1 MTVKITIGAVNRDH
15 GSSRIYKTG
24 GWRTMRPVVD
34 LEKCISCYKCYD
46 YCPDGAIKKLDKGI
60 TYDFDY
66 CKGCGICA
74 KECPVQA
81 IVMIKEE
88 K

>member
-1 MTVKITIGAVNRDH
+1 MTVKITLGAINKKH
-15 GSSRIYKTG
+15 GSSREYKTG
-24 GWRTMRPVVD
+24 GWRTMRPEVD

-46 YCPDGAIKKLDKGI
+46 YCPDGSIKKIEEGI
-60 TYDFDY
+60 EYDLDY

-74 KECPVQA
+74 NECPVKA
-81 IVMIKEE
+81 IIMVKEE

>member
-1 MTVKITIGAVNRDH
+1 MSLKITIGGINTKP
-15 GSSRIYKTG
+15 GSSREYKTG

-34 LEKCISCYKCYD
+34 SEKCTQCLRCYT
-46 YCPDGAIKKLDKGI
+46 YCPDASIKKTDKAVEI
-60 TYDFDY
+60 DLDY

-74 KECPVQA
+74 NECPVKA
-81 IVMIKEE
+81 IVMITEE